1 MSRIVGLN
9 VKYKKVLNTEE
20 LLKRL
25 ENAKKNAYAQDMVTR
40 DIDTQLIQ
48 LFELYYKQAVEWE
61 SGSLKFMQLLE
72 FNKDDVRATK
82 ELCQQKL
89 IEVTREK
96 ENIKESMKKAQHLKD
111 LGEFSESHAKMR
123 EEAANEFIELL
134 YKKLDIQAN
143 MPL

>member
-20 LLKRL
+20 LFKRL

-61 SGSLKFMQLLE
+61 NGHLKFMQLLQ
-72 FNKDDVRATK
+72 FNKDDARATK

-96 ENIKESMKKAQHLKD
+96 ENIKESMKKAQHLKE